1 MSDPCDPETAG
12 WGGSRPTRPH
22 RTLWGPARRSLG
34 QQLSRTTALVL
45 VGLISDVDRGP
56 PGRGGK
62 GVCSAGP

>member
-22 RTLWGPARRSLG
+22 RTPWGPVRRSPG

-62 GVCSAGP
+62 GMCSAGS